1 MVKINDVH
9 RNRFNVRVISSP
21 DQLAVMSVPDPVKI
35 FVMINYNWGMGHVGL
50 VVGEGEKAILHD
62 PSGGYSECPSRECYK
77 DRNAM
82 RYPRSSGEFFHYP
95 EFDWDDYLSFQLWD
109 GPDVMVIE
117 FVVPGVQAG
126 RITEMIYNHG
136 LAKSFSCAKTVF
148 KILKESGGI
157 FNVLEE
163 TPILRENPWQLRNK
177 LIDIYYPKYGG
188 VISGAY

>member
-1 MVKINDVH
+1 MNDVH
-9 RNRFNVRVISSP
+9 RNRFNVLVISSP
-21 DQLAVMSVPDPVKI
+21 DPSVVMSVPDPVKI
-35 FVMINYNWGMGHVGL
+35 FVMINYNWGMGHAGL
-50 VVGEGEKAILHD
+50 VVGEGEAAVLHD
-62 PSGGYSECPSRECYK
+62 PSGSYSECASRACYK
-77 DRNAM
+77 DRNAK
-82 RYPRSSGEFFHYP
+82 RNPRSSGEFFHYP

-117 FVVPGVQAG
+117 FVIPGEQAA

-163 TPILRENPWQLRNK
+163 TPILRENPWQLREK
-177 LIDIYYPKYGG
+177 LLGIYYPDYGG
-188 VISGAY
+188 IISGAY

>member
-1 MVKINDVH
+1 MKINDVH
-9 RNRFNVRVISSP
+9 RNRFNVLVISSP
-21 DQLAVMSVPDPVKI
+21 DPSAVMSVPDPVKI
-35 FVMINYNWGMGHVGL
+35 FVVVNYNWGMGHAGL
-50 VVGEGEKAILHD
+50 VVGEGEAAVLHD
-62 PSGGYSECPSRECYK
+62 PSGSYSECASRACYK
-77 DRNAM
+77 DRNAK
-82 RYPRSSGEFFHYP
+82 RNPRSSGEFFHYP

-117 FVVPGVQAG
+117 FVVPGEQAA

-163 TPILRENPWQLRNK
+163 TPILRENPWQLREK
-177 LIDIYYPKYGG
+177 LLGIYYPDYGG
-188 VISGAY
+188 IISGAY

>member
-1 MVKINDVH
+1 MKINDVH
-9 RNRFNVRVISSP
+9 RNRFNVLVISSP
-21 DQLAVMSVPDPVKI
+21 DPSAVMSVPDPVKI
-35 FVMINYNWGMGHVGL
+35 FVVVNYNWGMGHAGL
-50 VVGEGEKAILHD
+50 VVGEGEAAVLHD
-62 PSGGYSECPSRECYK
+62 PSGSYSECASRACYK
-77 DRNAM
+77 DRNAK
-82 RYPRSSGEFFHYP
+82 RNLRSSGEFFHYP

-117 FVVPGVQAG
+117 FVVPGEQAA

-163 TPILRENPWQLRNK
+163 TPILRENPWQLREK
-177 LIDIYYPKYGG
+177 LLGIYYPDYGG
-188 VISGAY
+188 IISGAY